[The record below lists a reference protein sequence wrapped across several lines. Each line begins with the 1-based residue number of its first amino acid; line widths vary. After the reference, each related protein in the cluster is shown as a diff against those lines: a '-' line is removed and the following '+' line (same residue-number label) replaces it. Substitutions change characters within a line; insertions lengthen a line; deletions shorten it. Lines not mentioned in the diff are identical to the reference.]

1 MNPYLFRKRKL
12 LERKVR
18 RDMGVSENDDFDS
31 CSDYVDDD
39 DEDEEY
45 ERNVSTLAQYNTY
58 RIV

>member
-1 MNPYLFRKRKL
+1 
-12 LERKVR
+12 
-18 RDMGVSENDDFDS
+18 MGVSENDDFDS

-45 ERNVSTLAQYNTY
+45 ERNVSTFAQYNTY